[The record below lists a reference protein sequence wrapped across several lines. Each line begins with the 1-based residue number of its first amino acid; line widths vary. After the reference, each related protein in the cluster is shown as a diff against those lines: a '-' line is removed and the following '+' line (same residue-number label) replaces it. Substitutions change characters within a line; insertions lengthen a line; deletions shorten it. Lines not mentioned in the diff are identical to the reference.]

1 MFQRRVKLPITQEG
15 MDALADSFLADNGFE
30 VNDEMRALFGSY
42 VQHSDEREDTI
53 SPKALAK
60 CIRKA
65 LASQCAF
72 YLIHPSRRPKPPE
85 EPKDEQQG

>member
-1 MFQRRVKLPITQEG
+1 MLRRKLPTSQEG
-15 MDALADSFLADNGFE
+15 MDALCDAFLAKNGFE

-42 VQHSDEREDTI
+42 VQHSDERDDTF

-65 LASQCAF
+65 LANQCAF
-72 YLIHPSRRPKPPE
+72 YLIHPSRRAKAPE
-85 EPKDEQQG
+85 AEPKDEQE